1 MLTIAQFPIL
11 YFYALHYPHSYHH
24 EYILFSR
31 RTHPEAMDLELSI
44 PAFDPLPPQY
54 YLRAISDSWVS
65 CEMLLPVS
73 FKHVMLPSRQMPYTD
88 LIDLTPLPT
97 AALQEPKFEQLYEKF
112 PTFNPI
118 QTQLFHVLY
127 HTETPVLLGAPTGS
141 GKTIVAEL
149 ALLRMKRVDP
159 KAKCVYIAPLKS
171 LARERLKEWR
181 GRLGSSPLNWSVLE
195 LSGDTHHDARALN
208 KADVLVCTPEKWDLI
223 TRGWRGGKSEEF
235 TESPSSTGK
244 KFIKDVRLLVIDE
257 IHLLGEE
264 RGAVLE
270 AIVSRTRF
278 ISKFIEQEQ
287 QGLVRSVGQSSK
299 FEATRIIGLSTAL
312 ANPYDLADWI
322 GINVDGHG
330 VDAKRGLYN
339 FRPSVRPIPMEVH
352 IQGFPGRHYCPRM
365 ATMNKPCYAA
375 IKEHSPKK
383 PVIIFVAS
391 RRQTRLTALD
401 LINYAAGDE
410 NPTAFLGCSDAYV
423 ESIASTITDASLRH
437 TLSFGVGLHHAGLTS
452 SDRETVERMFLN
464 GDIQV
469 LCATA
474 TLAWG
479 VNLPA
484 HLVIVKGTEFFDGKT
499 HRYVDYPVTDVLQMM
514 GRAGRPQFDTSG
526 KAVVMV
532 AEGKK
537 NFYKKFLYEPFPVE
551 SCLGARLTENINAEV
566 AIGTINSIVEAVGY
580 LSWTFYAR
588 RVKMNPSFY
597 GAKSGSE
604 EDVEDFFFRTVK
616 ETIRALA
623 EHGCVRI
630 EDDLEKIEDN
640 CSVTTTVLGL
650 AASNY
655 YLQYHTPMQMREGA
669 REVRNIITRKL
680 EAQAENK
687 AVADGG
693 GDAEKEDPS
702 PIKPNQPRP
711 YFIPTDIEVAAVAH
725 VLYSLSKTHEFD
737 EHPVRHNEEE
747 HNAELSEEVPWGP
760 STDIPLGRKSG
771 RYRYSHT
778 DEDLMADPHT
788 KCFLLLQ
795 ANLANVKL
803 PVTDYITD
811 TRSVMDQIP
820 RLLAAMQYVSLD
832 DVGVSGSFD
841 LMCVFAKTRQVVQAK
856 SMPSTNPLEQIKLPR
871 DAVRK
876 LRSKGLTSLREL
888 RAMPSSESIA
898 LLRSVCERGKRGNS
912 SANSA
917 AKDLSAIPLASV
929 EEIKCYCE
937 VEKTSG
943 KSVGVLKFDLIVE
956 GEYAKRGGGGN
967 RKGNKDD
974 DGGMVGYMAVL
985 GTHQGR
991 FLLNHKS
998 VSGISLRGS
1007 KDSPTKRN
1015 VEIKFDWQKA
1025 NAHGG
1030 VEGGFVTLRLLC
1042 ENVRGMDLEVL
1053 VPLR

>member
-1 MLTIAQFPIL
+1 
-11 YFYALHYPHSYHH
+11 
-24 EYILFSR
+24 
-31 RTHPEAMDLELSI
+31 MDLELSI

-54 YLRAISDSWVS
+54 YLRAISDSWVA

-97 AALQEPKFEQLYEKF
+97 AALHEPKFEQLYEKF

-127 HTETPVLLGAPTGS
+127 HTDSPVLLGAPTGS
-141 GKTIVAEL
+141 GKTITAEL
-149 ALLRMKRVDP
+149 ALLRMKKVNP

-287 QGLVRSVGQSSK
+287 QDTVSSGSDSNL
-299 FEATRIIGLSTAL
+299 EATRIIGLSTAL

-322 GINVDGHG
+322 GINVDGHD

-391 RRQTRLTALD
+391 RRQTRLTALE

-410 NPTAFLGCSDAYV
+410 NPTAFLGCTDAYV

-437 TLSFGVGLHHAGLTS
+437 TLSFGVGLHHAGLAS
-452 SDRETVERMFLN
+452 KDRETVERMFLN

-526 KAVVMV
+526 KACIFV

-551 SCLGARLTENINAEV
+551 SCLGARLCENINAEI
-566 AIGTINSIVEAVGY
+566 AIGTIHSIVEAVGY

-597 GAKSGSE
+597 GAKSSSE
-604 EDVEDFFFRTVK
+604 EDVEDFFFSAVK
-616 ETIRALA
+616 GTIKDLA
-623 EHGCVRI
+623 EHGCVKI
-630 EDDLEKIEDN
+630 EDNLEKIEDN
-640 CSVTTTVLGL
+640 CAVSTTVLGL
-650 AASNY
+650 ATSNY
-655 YLQYHTPMQMREGA
+655 YLQYRTPMQMREGA

-680 EAQAENK
+680 EAIGEIKVSAGDGDDIDDEN
-687 AVADGG
+687 
-693 GDAEKEDPS
+693 EKTQ
-702 PIKPNQPRP
+702 IKPNQPCS
-711 YFIPTDIEVAAVAH
+711 YSIPADIEVASVAH
-725 VLYSLSKTHEFD
+725 TLYSLSKTHEFD

-760 STDIPLGRKSG
+760 NTDIPLGRKNG
-771 RYRYSHT
+771 RYQYSHT
-778 DEDLMADPHT
+778 DEDMMAEPHT

-795 ANLANVKL
+795 ANLASIKL

-832 DVGVSGSFD
+832 DSGVSGTFD
-841 LMCVFAKTRQVVQAK
+841 LMCTFAVTRQVVQAK
-856 SMPSTNPLEQIKLPR
+856 SMPGTNPLEQITLPR
-871 DAVRK
+871 DAIRK
-876 LRSKGLTSLREL
+876 LKSKGMRSLRDL
-888 RAMPSSESIA
+888 RIMPSSESLN
-898 LLRSVCERGKRGNS
+898 LLKSVCERGKRGNS
-912 SANSA
+912 SANA
-917 AKDLSAIPLASV
+917 AARDLSAIPLPSI
-929 EEIKCYCE
+929 EEVKCYCE
-937 VEKTSG
+937 VEKTG
-943 KSVGVLKFDLIVE
+943 KSVGVLKFNLIVA
-956 GEYAKRGGGGN
+956 GEYGKRGGGGGGGGGR

-974 DGGMVGYMAVL
+974 KEGAVGLMAVL

-998 VSGISLRGS
+998 LSGISLRGNREPS
-1007 KDSPTKRN
+1007 KRSI
-1015 VEIKFDWQKA
+1015 EMKFDWQKA

-1030 VEGGFVTLRLLC
+1030 IEGGFVTLRLLC
-1042 ENVRGMDLEVL
+1042 ENVRGMDVEVL